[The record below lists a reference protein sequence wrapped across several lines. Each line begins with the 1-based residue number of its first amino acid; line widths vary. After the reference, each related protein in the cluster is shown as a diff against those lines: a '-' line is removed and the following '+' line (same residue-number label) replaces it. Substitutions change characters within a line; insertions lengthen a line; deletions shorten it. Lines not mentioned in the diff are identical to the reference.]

1 MPYMTVDQKGRAT
14 LPEEVRTELGI
25 VAGDVLMLER
35 TERGSYELRVGA
47 IVPKE
52 DLWFLHPE
60 VQARVKEGEEDVR
73 AGRSKTIAPSDD
85 LRSALAAETGKK
97 SRR

>member
-1 MPYMTVDQKGRAT
+1 MTVDQKGRLT

-47 IVPKE
+47 IVPKD

-60 VQARVKEGEEDVR
+60 IQARVNEAEEDFVT
-73 AGRSKTIAPSDD
+73 GRFVTVPPEQSV
-85 LRSALAAETGKK
+85 RSALASLKAKK
-97 SRR
+97 ARR

>member
-52 DLWFLHPE
+52 DLWFLHPDM
-60 VQARVKEGEEDVR
+60 QARIKEGEEDLR
-73 AGRSKTIAPSDD
+73 AGRSVAVAHDTAV
-85 LRSALAAETGKK
+85 RSVLASHKK
-97 SRR
+97 KIKR